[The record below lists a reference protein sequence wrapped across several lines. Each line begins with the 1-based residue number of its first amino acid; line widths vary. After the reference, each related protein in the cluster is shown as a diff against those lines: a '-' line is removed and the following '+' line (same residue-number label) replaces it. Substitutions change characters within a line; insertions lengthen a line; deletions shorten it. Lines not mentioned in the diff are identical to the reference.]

1 MSSEDANKTPS
12 RNAPETNPPDSV
24 RSFASVRQLWHVLRP
39 YRSKVV
45 GLSVL
50 ISLSASLGTVSPQ
63 FVRYAFDTVVP
74 SGEVQL
80 FLWLAAAYV
89 VFYLVKTLVGY
100 ASMYLS
106 FAFTQSII
114 SDIRMRAYERMLR
127 LPVVRFAEERSG
139 SLVSRVVS
147 DVNALEGMIQAGS
160 TRLAGQLF
168 SILVVLVIVLIM
180 DWRLALINLL
190 VTPVLAV
197 ITRHY
202 QEPLRIAARHI
213 RSRVGEMTAVA
224 SEVIGN
230 IQVVKSF
237 SAERMETDRFG
248 AENSAYVEHNLD
260 RRKDVGWMEG
270 LIGITA
276 EYGIGAILLIGGWLV
291 VQGSLTVGELTAF
304 LMYQRMLQQPVLS
317 VMFFNN
323 QLQAG
328 MAALERVSD
337 LLDSEPES
345 GGDDE
350 ALPAG
355 ELAFRNVTFWYP
367 GTEEPALRNL
377 DFTVPRDRTVA
388 FVGPSGSGKST
399 VTRLIGRFYDPQEGQ
414 VLYAGKDV
422 RALSLDSLRA
432 TVAIVPQ
439 EPTLFS
445 GTVRENIKYA
455 RPEATDEEVE
465 EAAKVANAH
474 GFIGELPK
482 GYDTE
487 IGERGVKLSGGQKQR
502 VAIARAV
509 VKQAGVLIL
518 DEATASL
525 DSESEAVIQDA
536 LDGIFSRKTAL
547 TTIVIAHRLSTIQNA
562 HRIYCMERG
571 RVVEAGTH
579 AELMA
584 EQGLY
589 ARLHDLQFGEAT
601 LTEHGDGAG
610 AAVSG
615 TL

>member
-1 MSSEDANKTPS
+1 MSTPDKTPS
-12 RNAPETNPPDSV
+12 R
-24 RSFASVRQLWHVLRP
+24 SFDSVRQLWHVLRP
-39 YRSKVV
+39 YKSKVI
-45 GLSVL
+45 GLSLL
-50 ISLSASLGTVSPQ
+50 ISASASLGTVSPQ

-74 SGEVQL
+74 SGRVEP
-80 FLWLAAAYV
+80 FLWLAGAYA
-89 VFYLVKTLVGY
+89 VFYLVKTLIGY

-168 SILVVLVIVLIM
+168 SILVVLVIVLVM
-180 DWRLALINLL
+180 DWRLALINLM
-190 VTPVLAV
+190 VTPVLAL

-224 SEVIGN
+224 SEAIGN

-237 SAERMETDRFG
+237 SAEPKETDRFG
-248 AENSAYVEHNLD
+248 AENTAYVEHNLD

-276 EYGIGAILLIGGWLV
+276 EYGIGAILLIGGWMV

-345 GGDDE
+345 GGSE
-350 ALPAG
+350 KALPAG
-355 ELAFRNVTFWYP
+355 DLEFRNVTFWYP

-377 DFTVPRDRTVA
+377 NITVPQDRTVA
-388 FVGPSGSGKST
+388 LVGPSGSGKST

-414 VLYAGKDV
+414 VLYAGTDV
-422 RALSLDSLRA
+422 VELSLDSLRA

-445 GTVRENIKYA
+445 GSIRDNIRYA
-455 RPEATDEEVE
+455 HPDATDEEIE

-474 GFIGELPK
+474 GFIAALPK

-509 VKQAGVLIL
+509 IKQAGVLIL

-536 LDGIFSRKTAL
+536 LDGIFNRKAPL

-562 HRIYCMERG
+562 HVIYCMDNG
-571 RVVEAGTH
+571 QVVEAGTH
-579 AELMA
+579 AELM
-584 EQGLY
+584 EEDGLY
-589 ARLHDLQFGEAT
+589 ARLHDLQFGDANGQEM
-601 LTEHGDGAG
+601 
-610 AAVSG
+610 G
-615 TL
+615 TSFS

>member
-1 MSSEDANKTPS
+1 MSLEPTSSPRERS
-12 RNAPETNPPDSV
+12 FDSV
-24 RSFASVRQLWHVLRP
+24 RRLWHVLRS
-39 YRSKVV
+39 YRTKVI
-45 GLSVL
+45 GLSLL
-50 ISLSASLGTVSPQ
+50 ISGSAALGTVSPQ

-74 SGEVQL
+74 AGEVRL
-80 FLWLAAAYV
+80 FVWLAAAYAA
-89 VFYLVKTLVGY
+89 FYLVKTLVGY

-114 SDIRMRAYERMLR
+114 SDIRMRAYERLLR

-139 SLVSRVVS
+139 SFVSRVVS

-168 SILVVLVIVLIM
+168 SILIVLAIVLVM
-180 DWRLALINLL
+180 DWRLALINLI

-202 QEPLRIAARHI
+202 QGPLRVAARHI

-237 SAERMETDRFG
+237 SAEPMETRKFG
-248 AENSAYVEHNLD
+248 RENDAYVKHNLD

-276 EYGIGAILLIGGWLV
+276 EYGIGTILLVGGWMV
-291 VQGSLTVGELTAF
+291 VQGTLTLGELTAF

-328 MAALERVSD
+328 MAALERVAE
-337 LLDSEPES
+337 LLDSDPET
-345 GGDDE
+345 GGDVD

-355 ELAFRNVTFWYP
+355 SLEFRNVTFVYP
-367 GTEEPALRNL
+367 GAEEPTLQ
-377 DFTVPRDRTVA
+377 DISFVVPRNRTVA
-388 FVGPSGSGKST
+388 LVGPSGSGKST
-399 VTRLIGRFYDPQEGQ
+399 ITRLITRFYDPQAGQ
-414 VLYAGKDV
+414 VLFADRDV
-422 RALSLDSLRA
+422 RELSLDSLRA
-432 TVAIVPQ
+432 TIAVVPQ

-445 GTVRENIKYA
+445 GSVRENIKYA
-455 RPEATDEEVE
+455 RPDASDADVE
-465 EAAKVANAH
+465 EAARVANAH
-474 GFIGELPK
+474 DFIRELPK

-509 VKQAGVLIL
+509 IKQAGVLIL

-536 LDGIFSRKTAL
+536 LDGIFNRDTPL

-562 HRIYCMERG
+562 HTIFCLDRG
-571 RVVEAGTH
+571 QLVEAGSH

-584 EQGLY
+584 LGGLY
-589 ARLHDLQFGEAT
+589 ARLHDLQFGE
-601 LTEHGDGAG
+601 
-610 AAVSG
+610 VQY
-615 TL
+615 

>member
-1 MSSEDANKTPS
+1 MSTEDSHTAS
-12 RNAPETNPPDSV
+12 A
-24 RSFASVRQLWHVLRP
+24 RSFDSVRQLWHVLRP
-39 YRSKVV
+39 YKSKVI
-45 GLSVL
+45 GLSLL
-50 ISLSASLGTVSPQ
+50 ISASASLGTVSPQ

-74 SGEVQL
+74 SGQVEP
-80 FLWLAAAYV
+80 FLWLAAAYA

-168 SILVVLVIVLIM
+168 SILVVLAIVLVM

-202 QEPLRIAARHI
+202 QEPLRIMARHI

-248 AENSAYVEHNLD
+248 AENAAYVEHNLD

-276 EYGIGAILLIGGWLV
+276 EYGIGAILLIGGWMV

-345 GGDDE
+345 GGDNE
-350 ALPAG
+350 AMPAG
-355 ELAFRNVTFWYP
+355 ELEFRNVTFWYP

-388 FVGPSGSGKST
+388 LVGPSGSGKST

-414 VLYAGKDV
+414 VLYAGTDV

-445 GTVRENIKYA
+445 GTVRDNIKYA
-455 RPEATDEEVE
+455 RPDATDAEVE
-465 EAAKVANAH
+465 DAARVANAH
-474 GFIGELPK
+474 GFIAALPK

-509 VKQAGVLIL
+509 IKQAGVLIL

-536 LDGIFSRKTAL
+536 LDGIFNRKTPL

-562 HRIYCMERG
+562 HVIYCMEGG

-579 AELMA
+579 AELM
-584 EQGLY
+584 EQQGLY
-589 ARLHDLQFGEAT
+589 ARLHDLQFGDAT
-601 LTEHGDGAG
+601 GPEER
-610 AAVSG
+610 AVHTG
-615 TL
+615 L